1 MAAVSL
7 DEIKA
12 QLNITGGDDDTLL
25 KHQIDAAQARIER
38 TLGYAIADKF
48 TVVPADL
55 KQAVLM
61 LAAHWYEN
69 REATL
74 VGVSGQTVPLGV
86 RDITDSYRHWWGHDP
101 NAA

>member
-1 MAAVSL
+1 MAVASL
-7 DEIKA
+7 EEIKA
-12 QLNITGGDDDTLL
+12 QLNITTGDDDVLL
-25 KHQIDAAQARIER
+25 QHQIDAAQARIER
-38 TLGYAIADKF
+38 TLGYAIADRF

-74 VGVSGQTVPLGV
+74 VGVTGQTIPLGV
-86 RDITDSYRHWWGHDP
+86 RDITDSYRNWWGHEA
-101 NAA
+101 NA

>member
-1 MAAVSL
+1 MIVNIDDL
-7 DEIKA
+7 KR
-12 QLNITGGDDDTLL
+12 QLNITQSGDDVLL
-25 KHQIDAAQARIER
+25 QHQIEAAQARIER
-38 TLGYAIADKF
+38 TIGFAIEDQF
-48 TVVPADL
+48 TEVPADL

-86 RDITDSYRHWWGHDP
+86 RDITDSYRHWWGYDP